1 MTHRKETQLVPVLVT
16 LVLGMALDLWAA
28 TAACAAAVPALAWGL
43 CQPRPKIA
51 DKARALRKRLQRH
64 DLSTISTPTRIVL
77 DYLCIGEFRRGIS
90 QDQMPFLTYR
100 LPPESTPVMRKADRL
115 VAIFRNGRFDQPSV
129 MRALCEL
136 ESSVKS
142 RFRS

>member
-1 MTHRKETQLVPVLVT
+1 
-16 LVLGMALDLWAA
+16 
-28 TAACAAAVPALAWGL
+28 
-43 CQPRPKIA
+43 
-51 DKARALRKRLQRH
+51 
-64 DLSTISTPTRIVL
+64 
-77 DYLCIGEFRRGIS
+77 
-90 QDQMPFLTYR
+90 MPFLTYR